1 MQVSGVAR
9 VSTTSDGKA
18 VMEVAG
24 RPTFELNRVAM
35 SIWSK
40 LVAGHSPQD
49 ISAQIAK
56 EFGVPEELTAKDVT
70 RFIDQLKRHL
80 LIYDD
85 N

>member
-9 VSTTSDGKA
+9 VATTSDGKT

-24 RPTFELNRVAM
+24 RPTFELNHVAL
-35 SIWSK
+35 SIWMK
-40 LVAGHSPQD
+40 LVAGQSPDQ

-56 EFGVPEELTAKDVT
+56 EFSAPEELTAKDVS
-70 RFIDQLKRHL
+70 RFIEKLKRHL

>member
-9 VSTTSDGKA
+9 VSATPDGKA

-24 RPTFELNRVAM
+24 RPTFEMNKVAT
-35 SIWSK
+35 SIWGK
-40 LVAGHSPQD
+40 LVAGHSPQE
-49 ISAQIAK
+49 ISSQIAK
-56 EFGVPEELTAKDVT
+56 EFGVPEELTAKDVA